1 LPKMPAPARL
11 RRVSSRARIV
21 LASVAAGCLFT
32 PVAHCADQPPAQ
44 DQDNFFKRAAKV
56 IGHDAKTGAM
66 QAGHAFKQLGKDI
79 GHGTSKAVKD
89 IGHGMKG
96 SAERT
101 GKQAKETFK

>member
-1 LPKMPAPARL
+1 MAMNRILTATVVAVCLCAPA
-11 RRVSSRARIV
+11 
-21 LASVAAGCLFT
+21 
-32 PVAHCADQPPAQ
+32 AHCAEQGRSE

-56 IGHDAKTGAM
+56 IGHDAKTGAQ

-89 IGHGMKG
+89 IGHGMKQ
-96 SAERT
+96 SAEKT

>member
-1 LPKMPAPARL
+1 MPAPAR
-11 RRVSSRARIV
+11 RRLSFRARIV
-21 LASVAAGCLFT
+21 LASVVAGCLST
-32 PVAHCADQPPAQ
+32 PAAHCADQPPVQ

-66 QAGHAFKQLGKDI
+66 EAGHAFKQLGKDI

-89 IGHGMKG
+89 IGHGIKE
-96 SAERT
+96 SAART